1 MYLWIYFFMKMI
13 LRKTFSKIV
22 HEWIYRAMMWFSIL
36 MLFSLIVFT
45 PVHILTTKS
54 TKPICFISLLLEYS
68 WFWTGR
74 QQIHTWH
81 FQIFYCYS
89 ESNIEFQSL
98 VERYVI
104 VLVWFETD
112 GYENCFFFLKKNSFY
127 VFSFLLLLL
136 FELWKV
142 KKFF

>member
-1 MYLWIYFFMKMI
+1 MYLWIYFFVKMI

-112 GYENCFFFLKKNSFY
+112 GYENCFFFSWKKIPSLFSHFCCCCCSNFEKLK
-127 VFSFLLLLL
+127 VF
-136 FELWKV
+136 
-142 KKFF
+142 

>member
-112 GYENCFFFLKKNSFY
+112 GYENCFFFLEKK
-127 VFSFLLLLL
+127 FLLCFLISVVVVVRTL
-136 FELWKV
+136 KS
-142 KKFF
+142 